1 MSNMA
6 SNRSPSPFS
15 SRNCRNS
22 GTNSTTRSSYNGS
35 PFARPNALINPKSSN
50 PPTPANTPTTT
61 DHTKRNSIN
70 RKSMSSLFQDGK
82 ENHKEALRSP
92 AKTGSKN
99 FMAPTISAASKFTP
113 SPRKKILGDKND
125 VTRASIQFLE
135 KDSDFK
141 SVSIQFLDKDSDF
154 KYEASNLEQTT
165 KMNGGSLESDT
176 AQQKEYVVEDPAVH
190 EVTLSSTDESSEL
203 LSGITEDC
211 DTTSIRPACCS
222 PITSPIIAP
231 LDSDPH
237 LPPYDPKKNFLSPR
251 PQFLRYKP
259 NPRIG
264 NLLNKEI
271 SDEYGEGDVT
281 KLEDSFN
288 LSENSSDTEV
298 EEQEKESGL
307 GDLVHESSEDLIE
320 KVPEDKEFDLKV
332 EKATKN
338 RFFTGSKA
346 VSFVFLM
353 FLVACYAVSYT
364 DSPPMDLPIYKDV
377 GFSEIYHESLK
388 FAGFAKESFD
398 GLVENLKN
406 WSIDFVSYISYQKS
420 QLFTTQKNSPIR
432 FFNLTVEQEFVFH
445 RPIGTDYNIQGVQ
458 EHVEEMSEE
467 TELMEEEVFA
477 DMEYD
482 DDMNLADEV
491 VNEHPNEIQTDD
503 GGSVET
509 KSNLEDRSEP
519 TYESRPEM
527 VVNEHPNEIQTDVGG
542 LVETKSNLE
551 DGSLSKSEP
560 TYESRSEMAVNDH
573 EIASDAADSNDGSEI
588 MISVSTKSLNKICL
602 AGVSMV
608 ILVVSAIFYMKKRN
622 SNAIKPA
629 TVRVADDV
637 TQEESCSSSVGNKH
651 KKKTS
656 NNKRD
661 SLAVSSSDFSMG
673 SSYGSFTTLERI
685 PIKNKDEVMLTPIRR
700 SSRLIKNHVL

>member
-82 ENHKEALRSP
+82 ENHKDALRSP

-99 FMAPTISAASKFTP
+99 FMAPTISAASKFIP

-125 VTRASIQFLE
+125 VTRASIQFLD

-141 SVSIQFLDKDSDF
+141 SVSIQFADKDSDL
-154 KYEASNLEQTT
+154 KYEAPDLEQTT

-176 AQQKEYVVEDPAVH
+176 VQQKENVVEDPAVR

-203 LSGITEDC
+203 LSGVTEDC
-211 DTTSIRPACCS
+211 DMASIRPACCS

-271 SDEYGEGDVT
+271 NDEYGEDDVT

-288 LSENSSDTEV
+288 LSENSSDTEI

-320 KVPEDKEFDLKV
+320 KVPEDKEFDLEV
-332 EKATKN
+332 EKGNKN
-338 RFFTGSKA
+338 RFFTGSKV

-388 FAGFAKESFD
+388 FAGFAKESFN

-420 QLFTTQKNSPIR
+420 QLFTTHKNSPIR
-432 FFNLTVEQEFVFH
+432 FFNLTIEEEFVFH
-445 RPIGTDYNIQGVQ
+445 RPIGTDYHIQEVQ
-458 EHVEEMSEE
+458 EHEEEMSEE

-491 VNEHPNEIQTDD
+491 VNEIQTDD
-503 GGSVET
+503 GGLVET
-509 KSNLEDRSEP
+509 KSILEDGSLSNSEP
-519 TYESRPEM
+519 TYESRTEM
-527 VVNEHPNEIQTDVGG
+527 VVNQHPNEIQTDVGV
-542 LVETKSNLE
+542 LAETKSNLE

-560 TYESRSEMAVNDH
+560 TYESRSEMAVNDL
-573 EIASDAADSNDGSEI
+573 EIASDAAHSNDESEF
-588 MISVSTKSLNKICL
+588 MISVSTKSLNKICI

-608 ILVVSAIFYMKKRN
+608 LLAVSAIFYLKKRN

-629 TVRVADDV
+629 TVRVADDI
-637 TQEESCSSSVGNKH
+637 TQEESSSSSVGNKH

-656 NNKRD
+656 NNKRE
-661 SLAVSSSDFSMG
+661 SSAFSSSEFSMG

-700 SSRLIKNHVL
+700 SSRLIKNQVL